1 MAAIVSCIDSR
12 TSPEIT
18 FDANLGDYLAIR
30 NAGNVMTADA
40 LGSIEVAVKH
50 LGVKLV
56 VVKSHADCG
65 AIKLAMLGEKS
76 GNIHYV
82 TDQIGEAIQ
91 SCGCTEAHPD
101 VKDANLVN
109 RVAQENAQLSVRRM
123 LESSAYLKEMLE
135 SGKIGVVCAFHD
147 IRNGKVHFEPLMKG
161 A

>member
-65 AIKLAMLGEKS
+65 AVKLAMLGEKS
-76 GNIHYV
+76 GNINLV
-82 TDQIGEAIQ
+82 TDQIAEAATT
-91 SCGCTEAHPD
+91 CGCNTENPD
-101 VKDANLVN
+101 IKDSEMVN
-109 RVAQENAQLSVRRM
+109 SIAKQNAQLSVQRM
-123 LESSAYLKEMLE
+123 LEKSPYLKEMLE
-135 SGKIGVVCAFHD
+135 AGKIGVVCAFHD
-147 IRNGKVHFEPLMKG
+147 IRTGEVHFDSLWN